1 MAGEDA
7 AKSGN
12 HNARLFRISLNLAK
26 GSLNA
31 YRFALLDDLRT
42 IETWSNT
49 KCDIIGQG
57 GSQHRGERELWVLT
71 CVTWGR
77 GREVS
82 VPSAERSGAWR
93 EKIQHSDPK
102 ILMIGEFLSNSDK
115 PIFVRSFLQPSS
127 SS

>member
-1 MAGEDA
+1 MAGEDS

-31 YRFALLDDLRT
+31 YRFALFDGLRT

-49 KCDIIGQG
+49 KCDIIGWG

-77 GREVS
+77 EG
-82 VPSAERSGAWR
+82 ERSVCLLQKGQGLGGRGR

-102 ILMIGEFLSNSDK
+102 ILRKGTF
-115 PIFVRSFLQPSS
+115 F
-127 SS
+127 